1 MEVRLSQQTTLCW
14 KQIDASACGQK
25 SKSSLTGLLDWES
38 QYKRKFYVGDRMQ
51 YVLSLECLGL
61 KQRNELPIMKHTRQ
75 DTFRA
80 ILQITDGIRGVS
92 DLELTH

>member
-1 MEVRLSQQTTLCW
+1 
-14 KQIDASACGQK
+14 
-25 SKSSLTGLLDWES
+25 
-38 QYKRKFYVGDRMQ
+38 MQ

>member
-1 MEVRLSQQTTLCW
+1 
-14 KQIDASACGQK
+14 
-25 SKSSLTGLLDWES
+25 
-38 QYKRKFYVGDRMQ
+38 MQ

-75 DTFRA
+75 DTSRA